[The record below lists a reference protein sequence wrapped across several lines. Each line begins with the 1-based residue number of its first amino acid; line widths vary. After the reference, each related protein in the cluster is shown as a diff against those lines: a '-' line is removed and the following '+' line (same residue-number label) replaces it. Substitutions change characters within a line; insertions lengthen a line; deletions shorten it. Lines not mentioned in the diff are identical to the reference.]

1 MTRADTVKAARDAG
15 VGASIA
21 LSGLAVLALALAPLH
36 TQPQLA
42 PKPEPMRAILI
53 ETVTV
58 PASVTVKADRLE
70 LEPAKTGVNAL
81 VPMTPTERVA
91 MDFALREAFGGIVD
105 PPAPSAATQAL
116 KRVRDRLGPE
126 PTPSKAEP
134 PPKKTEARERTLC
147 QALRLRTVWIDQW
160 RWRCRR

>member
-1 MTRADTVKAARDAG
+1 VKAARDAG

-21 LSGLAVLALALAPLH
+21 LTGLAVLALALAPLRN
-36 TQPQLA
+36 QPQKPA
-42 PKPEPMRAILI
+42 PALEPMRATLI

-70 LEPAKTGVNAL
+70 PEPAKTGVNAL

-91 MDFALREAFGGIVD
+91 MDFALREAFRGIVD

-126 PTPSKAEP
+126 PTPSKAEL
-134 PPKKTEARERTLC
+134 PPKKTEARERALC
-147 QALRLRTVWIDQW
+147 QRHELRTVWIDQW